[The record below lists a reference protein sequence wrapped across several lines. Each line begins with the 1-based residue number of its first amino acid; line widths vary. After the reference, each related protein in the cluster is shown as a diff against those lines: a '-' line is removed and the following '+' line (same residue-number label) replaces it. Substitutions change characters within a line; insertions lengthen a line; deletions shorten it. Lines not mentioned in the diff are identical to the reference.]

1 MDVHGTRLARN
12 GACFSSARLNA
23 SRNPLARLIQRF
35 NRSPHMREQGKITDW
50 NDLRGFGFVKPLERG
65 ERVFVHVSA
74 FPSGSRRP
82 TDGEFVSYTLGTDER
97 GRRCATLVTYV
108 VGRPKRP
115 GVQTRSRNAA
125 RIAGWVAATFLGVVA
140 LLTMTGRLWW
150 PAACVYFVTSIA
162 TFFAY
167 KHDKEAARV
176 GARRT
181 NEWALITLG
190 LIGGWPGAL
199 VARHQ
204 FRHKT
209 RKVVFRVGYWFS
221 VGLNVAGLAWLTAQ

>member
-1 MDVHGTRLARN
+1 
-12 GACFSSARLNA
+12 
-23 SRNPLARLIQRF
+23 
-35 NRSPHMREQGKITDW
+35 MRVQGKITDW
-50 NDLRGFGFVKPLERG
+50 NDLRGFGFISPLERG

-97 GRRCATLVTYV
+97 GRLCATLVTYV
-108 VGRPKRP
+108 VSHSKRP
-115 GVQTRSRNAA
+115 GVRTRSRHAVL
-125 RIAGWVAATFLGVVA
+125 IAGCVAAAFLGVVA
-140 LLTMTGRLWW
+140 LLAIVGRLWW
-150 PAACVYFVTSIA
+150 PAACVYIVTSIA
-162 TFFAY
+162 TFSAY
-167 KHDKEAARV
+167 KHDKEAAQV

-199 VARHQ
+199 VARHR

-209 RKVVFRVGYWFS
+209 RKVAFRVGYWFS
-221 VGLNVAGLAWLTAQ
+221 VVLNVAGLAWLIAQ

>member
-1 MDVHGTRLARN
+1 
-12 GACFSSARLNA
+12 
-23 SRNPLARLIQRF
+23 
-35 NRSPHMREQGKITDW
+35 MRVQGKITDW
-50 NDLRGFGFVKPLERG
+50 NDLRGFGFLTPLERG

-97 GRRCATLVTYV
+97 GRRCATSVTYV
-108 VGRPKRP
+108 VSRPKRP
-115 GVQTRSRNAA
+115 GLQTRSANPALFAA
-125 RIAGWVAATFLGVVA
+125 YVASAFLGVVA
-140 LLTMTGRLWW
+140 LLALVGRLWW
-150 PAACVYFVTSIA
+150 PAACVYIVTSIA

-167 KHDKEAARV
+167 KHDKEAAQV

-199 VARHQ
+199 VARHR

-209 RKVVFRVGYWFS
+209 RKVAFRLGYWFS
-221 VGLNVAGLAWLTAQ
+221 VGLNVAALAWLIAQ

>member
-1 MDVHGTRLARN
+1 
-12 GACFSSARLNA
+12 
-23 SRNPLARLIQRF
+23 
-35 NRSPHMREQGKITDW
+35 MRVQGKITDW
-50 NDLRGFGFVKPLERG
+50 NDLRGFGFVSPLERG

-74 FPSGSRRP
+74 FPSESRRP
-82 TDGEFVSYTLGTDER
+82 TEGEFVSYTLGTDER

-108 VGRPKRP
+108 VSRPKRP

-125 RIAGWVAATFLGVVA
+125 LIAGCVAAAFLGVVA
-140 LLTMTGRLWW
+140 LLAMLGRIWW
-150 PAACVYFVTSIA
+150 PAACVYIVTSIA
-162 TFFAY
+162 TFSAY
-167 KHDKEAARV
+167 KHDKEAAQV

-199 VARHQ
+199 VARHR

-209 RKVVFRVGYWFS
+209 RKVAFRIGYWFS
-221 VGLNVAGLAWLTAQ
+221 VGLNVAGLAWLIA

>member
-1 MDVHGTRLARN
+1 
-12 GACFSSARLNA
+12 
-23 SRNPLARLIQRF
+23 
-35 NRSPHMREQGKITDW
+35 MRVEGKIINW
-50 NDLRGFGFVKPLERG
+50 NDLRGFGFVSPLERG

-97 GRRCATLVTYV
+97 GRRCATSVTYV
-108 VGRPKRP
+108 VSRPKRLE
-115 GVQTRSRNAA
+115 VQTRSRNADL
-125 RIAGWVAATFLGVVA
+125 IAGWMAVAFLTVVA
-140 LLTMTGRLWW
+140 LLTMAGRLWW
-150 PAACVYFVTSIA
+150 PAVCVYIFMSIA

-167 KHDKEAARV
+167 KHDKEAAQA

-181 NEWALITLG
+181 TEFGLITLG

-199 VARHQ
+199 VARHR

-209 RKVVFRVGYWFS
+209 RKVAFRIGYWFS
-221 VGLNVAGLAWLTAQ
+221 VGLNVAALAWLIDQ

>member
-1 MDVHGTRLARN
+1 
-12 GACFSSARLNA
+12 
-23 SRNPLARLIQRF
+23 
-35 NRSPHMREQGKITDW
+35 MRVQGKITDW
-50 NDLRGFGFVKPLERG
+50 NDLRGFGFISPLERG

-97 GRRCATLVTYV
+97 GRLCATLVTYV
-108 VGRPKRP
+108 VSHPKRP
-115 GVQTRSRNAA
+115 GVRTRSRHAVL
-125 RIAGWVAATFLGVVA
+125 IAGCVAAAFLGVVA
-140 LLTMTGRLWW
+140 LLAVVGRLWW
-150 PAACVYFVTSIA
+150 PAACVYIVTSIA
-162 TFFAY
+162 TFSAY
-167 KHDKEAARV
+167 KHDKEAAQV

-199 VARHQ
+199 VARHR

-209 RKVVFRVGYWFS
+209 RKVAFRVGYWFS
-221 VGLNVAGLAWLTAQ
+221 VVLNVAGLAWLIAQ